1 MEVFTDQPTPNQL
14 KESEFKVPENAHPTC
29 NGVSLLVNL
38 VSHPFLLFYSTRM
51 SLNSAPLFTLSSD
64 FSRFF

>member
-1 MEVFTDQPTPNQL
+1 MEVFTDQPKSSQL

-38 VSHPFLLFYSTRM
+38 VLHPFLLFYSRRM
-51 SLNSAPLFTLSSD
+51 SLNSAPPFTLSLD